1 MQIQRLQ
8 WKGFACAGKEVS
20 RSIGGERWSLVRHLL
35 RVVLDC
41 NEDQIRFCGLCT
53 PTMSTRPPDVC
64 KSHPRAPV
72 RRFAARPA
80 TNAGASSRHALA
92 MRSPSARGAQ
102 ARPMAIVHMSS
113 PLQCPSALNAA
124 MRGRTRT
131 RHSDSPL
138 LVTVANNVL
147 RGLGAS
153 ARTSSLGSGSAGALE
168 SCLAADV
175 GKYILPTRPE
185 SKLKPK
191 PERTH

>member
-1 MQIQRLQ
+1 M
-8 WKGFACAGKEVS
+8 
-20 RSIGGERWSLVRHLL
+20 
-35 RVVLDC
+35 
-41 NEDQIRFCGLCT
+41 
-53 PTMSTRPPDVC
+53 
-64 KSHPRAPV
+64 
-72 RRFAARPA
+72 AA
-80 TNAGASSRHALA
+80 
-92 MRSPSARGAQ
+92 
-102 ARPMAIVHMSS
+102 VHMSS
-113 PLQCPSALNAA
+113 PLQRPSALRVV

-175 GKYILPTRPE
+175 GKYMLPMRPE
-185 SKLKPK
+185 LELKPE